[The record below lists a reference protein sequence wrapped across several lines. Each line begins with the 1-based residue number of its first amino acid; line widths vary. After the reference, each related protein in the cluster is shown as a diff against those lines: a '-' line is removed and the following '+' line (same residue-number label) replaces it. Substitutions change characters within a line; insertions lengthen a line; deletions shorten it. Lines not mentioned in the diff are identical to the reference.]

1 MFLCFYLDDEVDE
14 SSTQELFEDKLK
26 DLIDATTEKRY
37 LNNWLTVQFLFYL
50 LQPIKLLESAI

>member
-1 MFLCFYLDDEVDE
+1 MSYIHKALHNVIPCQTNMFLCFYLDDEVDE

-37 LNNWLTVQFLFYL
+37 LNN
-50 LQPIKLLESAI
+50 